1 MILAGDI
8 GGTWTRLALFERQN
22 GRLVMAVEKTYR
34 SRDYEGLA
42 QVVQQFEQDF
52 RCAGI
57 EQAAFGV
64 AGPVRGGQA
73 KATNL
78 PWLIDCARLAHE
90 LGLKVENVDLI
101 NDLAANAWGAVALTP
116 ADLTV
121 LNEGNPEATGNAA
134 VIAAGTGLGEAGLFW
149 DGQRHRV
156 FASEGGHVDFAP
168 RNDLEIELLRYLL
181 ARYRRVSYERV
192 LSGPGLRNIYRFLRD
207 TGRSEESQRIVEAMR
222 KEDPAAVISQEAL
235 TGGDTLCVQA
245 LDLFTT
251 IYGAA
256 AGNLALKLMASA
268 GIYLGGGIAPHIIE
282 KLKDPI
288 FMSAFTGKGR
298 MKDLL
303 QEMPVR
309 VIMNDQTALL
319 GAARWAGLRAGLL
332 SA

>member
-8 GGTWTRLALFERQN
+8 GGTWTRLAFFEEQD
-22 GRLVMAVEKTYR
+22 GRLVPAVDKIYR
-34 SRDYEGLA
+34 SRDFDSLA
-42 QVVQQFEQDF
+42 QVVRRFERDY
-52 RCAGI
+52 RRGSI
-57 EQAAFGV
+57 EHAAFGV
-64 AGPVRGGQA
+64 AGPVRGGRA

-78 PWLIDCARLAHE
+78 PWVIDCANLAQE
-90 LGLKVENVDLI
+90 LELKAENIDLI
-101 NDLAANAWGAVALTP
+101 NDLAANAWGAMALTP

-121 LNEGNPEATGNAA
+121 LNEGSPQASGNAA

-149 DGQRHRV
+149 DGERHRV

-168 RNDLEIELLRYLL
+168 RDELEIELLRYLL
-181 ARYRRVSYERV
+181 ARYPRVSYERV
-192 LSGPGLRNIYRFLRD
+192 LSGPGLRNIYRFFRD
-207 TGRSEESQRIVEAMR
+207 TGRGKESKQIAEAMR
-222 KEDPAAVISQEAL
+222 KDDPAAVISRQAL
-235 TGGDTLCVQA
+235 SGGDSLCVQA
-245 LDLFTT
+245 LDLFVTV
-251 IYGAA
+251 YGAA

-282 KLKDPI
+282 KLKDPL

-298 MKDLL
+298 MKHLL

-332 SA
+332 KP